1 MGRETTSTRY
11 ECAHSVSQSVISS
24 APPRRAAHPSP
35 HTFASFIFV
44 SIYPFGFIAREHA
57 LWLSVCR
64 SFARAVRLR
73 AVPQRQQRTYFCAVH
88 LEYIGL
94 GP

>member
-44 SIYPFGFIAREHA
+44 SIYPFVFIARE
-57 LWLSVCR
+57 
-64 SFARAVRLR
+64 ARAL
-73 AVPQRQQRTYFCAVH
+73 ALSLPEFCAGSAAASRAAKAAADVF
-88 LEYIGL
+88 LR
-94 GP
+94 GPS